1 MTNRCTVCNKKV
13 GLIPFTC
20 KCNDSFKFCSKHR
33 LDHDCTFDYR
43 KEQLDKL
50 MKENPKVVAPKII
63 DIK

>member
-33 LDHDCTFDYR
+33 LDHDCTFDYK

-50 MKENPKVVAPKII
+50 MKENPKIVAPKII